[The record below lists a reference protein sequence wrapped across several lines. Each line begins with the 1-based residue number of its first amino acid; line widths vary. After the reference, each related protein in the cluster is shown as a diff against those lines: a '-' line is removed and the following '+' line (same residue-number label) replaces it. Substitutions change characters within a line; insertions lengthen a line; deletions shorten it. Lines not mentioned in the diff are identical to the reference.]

1 MTLATT
7 PPALDHGLSADDLA
21 ILRTTLAPY
30 RDRLTRIALYGSR
43 ATGRWRPWSDIDL
56 LLDSPLTDTEAAA
69 IRLALEDSLLPVTV
83 DVTLYRTI
91 IGTGL
96 QDHIDTAARE
106 LVL

>member
-30 RDRLTRIALYGSR
+30 RDRLT
-43 ATGRWRPWSDIDL
+43 
-56 LLDSPLTDTEAAA
+56 
-69 IRLALEDSLLPVTV
+69 RLALEDSLLPVTV